1 MAPLTTTYSI
11 YNSRM
16 TLKDS
21 LYKIKKIDRIDNN
34 IVVKL
39 EILSDHPI
47 YQGHFPEKAVV
58 PGVCTL
64 TIIKEC
70 LSEILGRTIMFSS
83 IKECK
88 YLSALLPTCNINI
101 AINMEILDDT
111 KIRSTVINEDNQQPV
126 LKLRAAFL

>member
-1 MAPLTTTYSI
+1 M
-11 YNSRM
+11 R
-16 TLKDS
+16 LKDS

-34 IVVKL
+34 YVVKV

-47 YQGHFPEKAVV
+47 YEGHFPEKAVV

-70 LSEILGRTIMFSS
+70 LSEILGRTIKFSA

-88 YLSALLPTCNINI
+88 YLSALLPDENINI
-101 AINMEILDDT
+101 TTNIELLDD
-111 KIRSTVINEDNQQPV
+111 KKFKATVINEEKQQPV
-126 LKLRAAFL
+126 LKLRAAIL